1 MYRSSHSERQRCSCP
16 QGTSPH
22 FLLICGPAEQ
32 WPYWCGSFL
41 RCWEAIQLFS
51 QEGGSEDTGISCA
64 KVHISQIT
72 VAVGLVGFSYWS
84 ATGAIPRE
92 PAIIERH
99 SGVLHTEDRFQG
111 KWVNPRDAAM
121 EIIIII
127 IIQFWIWQVDKGLCP
142 ETGWRHDGLMPP
154 SREPGLPV
162 LCDHGDCLLWLL
174 SKVILMPPRWKVFK
188 ETFEMLIRSH
198 PNLFF
203 FFFLKNVPQQN
214 DSPFRTGRHVVH
226 GAAAVESAGGRAMPR
241 GRRWVCRA
249 SGAVKGQ
256 RDFPISSNGC

>member
-32 WPYWCGSFL
+32 WPYWCWSFL

-203 FFFLKNVPQQN
+203 FFFFKK
-214 DSPFRTGRHVVH
+214 
-226 GAAAVESAGGRAMPR
+226 
-241 GRRWVCRA
+241 RA
-249 SGAVKGQ
+249 SAKWLAVSHGKACRTRRGSGGKCRRQSNAAWTALGLSGVWSGQ
-256 RDFPISSNGC
+256 RPTRFSNIL